1 MHRFNQGSLAAVGT
15 LAAEA
20 ENRTCVLADD
30 DGLLLAYLA
39 AVFRTRG
46 YDVVT
51 ATSGQAALRL
61 VRERLPAFVLLDV
74 GMPDLD
80 GYQVLWAIRQAS
92 ATREIPV
99 IMLTGRKGDANV
111 LKAFD
116 RGADDYV
123 TKPVLPAE
131 LLGRIDRIL
140 EARL

>member
-1 MHRFNQGSLAAVGT
+1 MTYRFNHGLAAAGAIPV
-15 LAAEA
+15 

-30 DGLLLAYLA
+30 DGLLLSYLA

-51 ATSGQAALRL
+51 ATTGEAALRL
-61 VRERLPAFVLLDV
+61 VRERLPAFVVLDV

-92 ATREIPV
+92 TTRDVPV
-99 IMLTGRKGDANV
+99 IMLTGRKGDANM

-123 TKPVLPAE
+123 TKPVLPAD
-131 LLGRIDRIL
+131 LLGRIDRVL
-140 EARL
+140 DSKL

>member
-1 MHRFNQGSLAAVGT
+1 MTYRFNQGPLTAAGT
-15 LAAEA
+15 IPA

-30 DGLLLAYLA
+30 DGLLLSYLA

-51 ATSGQAALRL
+51 ATTGEAALRL
-61 VRERLPAFVLLDV
+61 VRERLPAFVVLDV

-92 ATREIPV
+92 TTRDIPV
-99 IMLTGRKGDANV
+99 IMLTGRRGDANV

-123 TKPVLPAE
+123 TKPVLPAD
-131 LLGRIDRIL
+131 LLGRIDRVL
-140 EARL
+140 ESKL